1 MWWCRLAL
9 LVALLGLVGGCGFR
23 PLYGQPTSGHGTVA
37 ELAAV
42 AVNPIPDRL
51 GQLVRNHLRDQLAP
65 RGTPARPRYRLEI
78 ALASASEGL
87 AIKRDE
93 EITRSNLRLTA
104 SFTLRSSP
112 SGETLLQG
120 HTRSVASY
128 NLVRSDFANL
138 IAKRD
143 AESRVARE
151 TGDQIATRLAIFFDR
166 RRPG

>member
-1 MWWCRLAL
+1 MWWSRLAL
-9 LVALLGLVGGCGFR
+9 VLALLGLAGGCGFR
-23 PLYGQPTSGHGTVA
+23 PLYGKAPGGQGTVA

-42 AVNPIPDRL
+42 TVNPIPDRL
-51 GQLVRNHLRDQLAP
+51 GQMVRNHLRDQLAP
-65 RGTPARPRYRLEI
+65 RESQTRSRYRLAI
-78 ALASASEGL
+78 VLVSNSEGL

-93 EITRSNLRLTA
+93 EITRSNLRLVA
-104 SFTLRSSP
+104 RFVLRSSA
-112 SGETLLQG
+112 SGETLLEGQ
-120 HTRSVASY
+120 TRSVASF

-166 RRPG
+166 RRAG